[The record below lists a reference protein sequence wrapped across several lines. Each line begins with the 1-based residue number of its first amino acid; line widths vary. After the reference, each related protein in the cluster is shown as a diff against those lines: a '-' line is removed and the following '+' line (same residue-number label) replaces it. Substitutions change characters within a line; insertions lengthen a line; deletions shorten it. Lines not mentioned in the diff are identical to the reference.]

1 MIEAG
6 IPDYEVNIFF
16 GIVAPAGTPASIVNT
31 LNATINDALK
41 TPELREAIAKLG
53 AVPQSGSP
61 EDFAASIA
69 ADLLKWRALGKAA
82 NITIE

>member
-1 MIEAG
+1 
-6 IPDYEVNIFF
+6 
-16 GIVAPAGTPASIVNT
+16 
-31 LNATINDALK
+31 
-41 TPELREAIAKLG
+41 
-53 AVPQSGSP
+53 VPQPGSP